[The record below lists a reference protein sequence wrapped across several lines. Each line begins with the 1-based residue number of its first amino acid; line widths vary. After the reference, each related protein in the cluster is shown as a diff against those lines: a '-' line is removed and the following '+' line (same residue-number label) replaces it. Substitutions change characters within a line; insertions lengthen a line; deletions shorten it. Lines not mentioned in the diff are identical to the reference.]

1 VQRLKEGQ
9 SVLVMVAERMAVC
22 TVAGFYD
29 GAAVLN
35 LTERQRGG
43 PMPDFAPDAQLT
55 FEYGPN
61 LVMLNGTLQR
71 GDSEEHLMFTV
82 SDGVQVPPR
91 RRDSRRRARL
101 PLTLRLASG
110 EEREGRTVDVSATGL
125 SVEGSDH
132 GRAGDEIGI
141 HLPLP
146 DGTAVAATTTVVRI
160 MGENT
165 ALRIELFQEGSRDR
179 LSRFVLG
186 RSPGVAAQ
194 QAPPAEAGSEPAEG

>member
-1 VQRLKEGQ
+1 
-9 SVLVMVAERMAVC
+9 MVGERMAVC

-43 PMPDFAPDAQLT
+43 PMPDFSPDAQLT

-71 GDSEEHLMFTV
+71 GETEEHLLFSV

-101 PLTLRLASG
+101 PVTLRLPSG

-125 SVEGSDH
+125 SVEGADH
-132 GRAGDEIGI
+132 GRA
-141 HLPLP
+141 
-146 DGTAVAATTTVVRI
+146 
-160 MGENT
+160 
-165 ALRIELFQEGSRDR
+165 
-179 LSRFVLG
+179 
-186 RSPGVAAQ
+186 
-194 QAPPAEAGSEPAEG
+194 